1 MSLMRWDPN
10 DFDRFRDDL
19 NRFWSR
25 MRAEWNLDQTE
36 PRTHL
41 HRTETG
47 YLVEFE
53 LAGVDPN
60 DVDIEVDMDSVT
72 VRGVF
77 PADPLEADRRAGER
91 FEAVVELPTEID
103 PDQATADWRHGLLV
117 VRCARTQTRRRQI
130 PIAGSS

>member
-1 MSLMRWDPN
+1 MRWDPN
-10 DFDRFRDDL
+10 DFDRFRSDL

-25 MRAEWNLDQTE
+25 MREDWNLDQTR

-53 LAGVDPN
+53 LPGVDPN
-60 DVDIEVDMDSVT
+60 AVDIEVDIDSVT
-72 VRGVF
+72 VRGAF
-77 PADPLEADRRAGER
+77 PASPLEPDQRAGER

-103 PDQATADWRHGLLV
+103 PDQATAEYRHGLLA
-117 VRCARTQTRRRQI
+117 VRCSRTKARRRQV
-130 PIAGSS
+130 PIEGRS